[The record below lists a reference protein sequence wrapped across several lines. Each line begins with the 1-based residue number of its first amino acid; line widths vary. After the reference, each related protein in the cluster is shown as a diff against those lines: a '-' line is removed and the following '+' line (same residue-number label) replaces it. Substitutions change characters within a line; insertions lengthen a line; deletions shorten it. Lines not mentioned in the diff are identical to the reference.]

1 MKLLVIGKEG
11 RLQKYTRDTSVY
23 EQFEICY
30 VPTGSPDEEILT
42 AGQDA
47 DFILADAVAVVS
59 ANVIE
64 QMPKLKMIHSEGVG
78 FNGIDVEAAAKRGI
92 YVCNSKGMNATAVA
106 EQAILLMLGLL
117 RDVCGGDRAVRAG
130 SQIQVKE
137 QVMITASLKELGDC
151 TIGLVGL
158 GDIGKATAKMAA
170 VFGAKVHYYELRPL
184 DAETEAEYGV
194 TYMPLDE
201 LLASSDIVSL
211 HVPVTKDTMG
221 MADETFFAKMKPG
234 SYLINTARGELVDDE
249 ALLQAIRSG
258 HLAGAGLDTL
268 SNEPVRP
275 DHKMLQA
282 EPQVAEK
289 ILYSCHI
296 GGVTASSFRRGYD
309 MIWEDI
315 RLAAAGQRPKR
326 IVNGI

>member
-11 RLQKYTRDTSVY
+11 RLQRYTQDASVY

-30 VPTGSPDEEILT
+30 VPTGSSDEAVLA

-47 DFILADAVAVVS
+47 DFILADAVAKVS
-59 ANVIE
+59 ANVIG
-64 QMPKLKMIHSEGVG
+64 QMPQLKLIHSEGVG

-117 RDVCGGDRAVRAG
+117 RDVCGGDRSVRAG
-130 SQIQVKE
+130 EQIQVKE
-137 QVMITASLKELGDC
+137 QVMINASLKELGDC
-151 TIGLVGL
+151 TIGLVGF
-158 GDIGKATAKMAA
+158 GDIGKATARMAA
-170 VFGAKVHYYELRPL
+170 VFGAKVNYYELCPMEQ
-184 DAETEAEYGV
+184 AVEAEYGV

-211 HVPVTKDTMG
+211 HVPVTKATME
-221 MADETFFAKMKPG
+221 MADEAFFAAMKPG
-234 SYLINTARGELVDDE
+234 SYLINTARGELVKEE
-249 ALLQAIRSG
+249 ALLAAIRSG

-268 SNEPVRP
+268 SNEPVRQ
-275 DHKMLQA
+275 DHRMLQA

-296 GGVTASSFRRGYD
+296 GGVTASSFKRGYD

-315 RLAAAGQRPKR
+315 RLVAAGQRPKR

>member
-11 RLQKYTRDTSVY
+11 RLQKYTQDTSVY
-23 EQFEICY
+23 GQYDIRY
-30 VPTGSPDEEILT
+30 VPTGSPDEAILA

-47 DFILADAVAVVS
+47 DFILVDAVGRLS

-64 QMPKLKMIHSEGVG
+64 QMPNLKLIHSEGVG
-78 FNGIDVEAAAKRGI
+78 FNGIDVEAAAKRNI
-92 YVCNSKGMNATAVA
+92 YVCNCKGMNATAVA

-117 RDVCGGDRAVRAG
+117 RDVCRGDRALRAG
-130 SQIQVKE
+130 QQIQVKE

-151 TIGLVGL
+151 AIGLVGF
-158 GDIGKATAKMAA
+158 GDIGRETAKLAA
-170 VFGAKVHYYELRPL
+170 VFGARVNYYDCRRLGEA
-184 DAETEAEYGV
+184 AEEAYGV
-194 TYMPLDE
+194 TYMELDE

-211 HVPVTKDTMG
+211 HTPVTRETTKL
-221 MADETFFAKMKPG
+221 ADAAFFGKMKKG
-234 SYLINTARGELVDDE
+234 AYLINTARGELVDE
-249 ALLQAIRSG
+249 PALLQAIRTG

-268 SNEPVRP
+268 SHEPVGP
-275 DHKMLQA
+275 DHVMLQA
-282 EPQVAEK
+282 EPEVAER

-296 GGVTASSFRRGYD
+296 GGVTASSFQRGYD

-315 RLAAAGQRPKR
+315 RKAAAGERPER